1 MKFHLNLL
9 RAVNRAIY
17 AIFEEEKYAD
27 KVLEKILRS
36 NNLWGA
42 RDRAFIAENTYDM
55 VRYWRLIRAVAE
67 LETHELNETNL
78 FTLFGT
84 WQVLKGVALPKW
96 EEFKNVDEKRVHHN
110 YKILKTQRKMAYSL
124 PDWLDDLGYEELGK
138 QWNKEVEAL
147 NETAPVVLRVNALK
161 TNKADLVKSLAE
173 KGILTEPVQGCKDA
187 LILKQRQ
194 NLFITQE
201 FKDGMF
207 EVQDAS
213 SQLVAEFLKIE
224 PGNRIVDACAGAGG
238 KTLHIASITQNKG
251 RIISLDTEQWK
262 LDEAK
267 KRARRAGVSN
277 LETRLIEGNKTIKK
291 LYDTADR
298 LLLDVPCSGLGV
310 IKRNPDAKWKLSMEF
325 INKVKGQQE
334 AIINDYSKILKPG
347 GKMVYATCSILPSE
361 NQKQVERFLKT
372 HPEFVLEEE
381 RVVLPSESGFDGFY
395 MARIARLEKTVT
407 A

>member
-9 RAVNRAIY
+9 KAVNNAIY
-17 AIFEEEKYAD
+17 QIFEEHKYAD
-27 KVLEKILRS
+27 KVLERILKS

-67 LETHELNETNL
+67 LETHELNENNL
-78 FTLFGT
+78 YTLFGT
-84 WQVLKGVALPKW
+84 WQVLKGVALPRW
-96 EEFKNVDEKRVHHN
+96 EEFKNVDEKRVQHN
-110 YKILKTQRKMAYSL
+110 YNQMKTQRKLLHSL
-124 PDWLDDLGYEELGK
+124 PDWLDNLGYTELGK

-147 NETAPVVLRVNALK
+147 NETAPVVIRVNNLK
-161 TNKADLVKSLAE
+161 TNKADLAKSLAE
-173 KGILTEPVQGCKDA
+173 KGIYTDPVSGCKDA

-194 NLFITQE
+194 NLFITPE
-201 FKDGMF
+201 FKEGLF

-213 SQLVAEFLKIE
+213 SQLVAEFLQIE
-224 PGNRIVDACAGAGG
+224 PGMRIIDACAGAGG
-238 KTLHIASITQNKG
+238 KTLHIASITANKG
-251 RIISLDTEQWK
+251 RIVSLDTEQWK
-262 LDEAK
+262 LDETK

-277 LETRLIEGNKTIKK
+277 LEIRLIEGSKTIKK
-291 LYDTADR
+291 LHNMADR

-325 INKVKGQQE
+325 IEKVKGMQAE
-334 AIINDYSKILKPG
+334 IIREYSKIVKPG

-361 NQKQVERFLKT
+361 NQQQVKSFLG
-372 HPEFVLEEE
+372 EFPDFALEEE

-395 MARIARLEKTVT
+395 MARIIRNA
-407 A
+407 

>member
-17 AIFEEEKYAD
+17 TIFEEGRYAD
-27 KVLEKILRS
+27 KVLERILKS

-55 VRYWRLIRAVAE
+55 VRYWRLIRTVSE

-84 WQVLKGVALPKW
+84 WQVLKGVALPRW
-96 EEFKNVDEKRVHHN
+96 EEFKNVDEKKILHN
-110 YKILKTQRKMAYSL
+110 YKILKTQRKIMHSV
-124 PDWLDDLGYEELGK
+124 PDWLDDLAWDELGK

-147 NETAPVVLRVNALK
+147 NETAPVVLRVNTLK
-161 TNKADLVKSLAE
+161 TNKADLVKSLNE
-173 KGILTEPVQGCKDA
+173 KGIVTEPVTGCKDA

-194 NLFITQE
+194 NLFITPE
-201 FKDGMF
+201 FKEGMF

-213 SQLVAEFLKIE
+213 SQLVAEFLQIE
-224 PGNRIVDACAGAGG
+224 PGMRIVDACAGAGG

-277 LETRLIEGNKTIKK
+277 LETRLIEGSKTIKK
-291 LYDTADR
+291 LQDTADR

-310 IKRNPDAKWKLSMEF
+310 LKRNPDAKWKLSIDF
-325 INKVKGQQE
+325 INKVKAEQE
-334 AIINDYSKILKPG
+334 AILTEYSKIVKVG
-347 GKMVYATCSILPSE
+347 GKLVYATCSILPSE
-361 NQKQVERFLKT
+361 NQNQVQKFLSNNEGFT
-372 HPEFVLEEE
+372 LEAE

-395 MARIARLEKTVT
+395 MARISRIS
-407 A
+407 

>member
-9 RAVNRAIY
+9 RAVNNAIY
-17 AIFEEEKYAD
+17 QIFEEHKYAD
-27 KVLEKILRS
+27 KVLERILKS

-67 LETHELNETNL
+67 LETHELNENNL
-78 FTLFGT
+78 YTLFGT
-84 WQVLKGVALPKW
+84 WQVLKGVALPRW
-96 EEFKNVDEKRVHHN
+96 EEFKNVDEKRVQHN
-110 YKILKTQRKMAYSL
+110 YNQMKTQRKLLHSL
-124 PDWLDDLGYEELGK
+124 PDWLDNLGYSELGK

-147 NETAPVVLRVNALK
+147 NETAPVVIRVNNLK
-161 TNKADLVKSLAE
+161 TNKADLAKSLAE
-173 KGILTEPVQGCKDA
+173 KGIYTDPVSGCKDA

-194 NLFITQE
+194 NLFITPE
-201 FKDGMF
+201 FKEGLF

-213 SQLVAEFLKIE
+213 SQLVAEFLQIE
-224 PGNRIVDACAGAGG
+224 PGMRIVDACAGAGG
-238 KTLHIASITQNKG
+238 KTLHIASITANKG
-251 RIISLDTEQWK
+251 RIVSLDTEQWK

-277 LETRLIEGNKTIKK
+277 LETRLIEGSKTIKK
-291 LYDTADR
+291 LHNMADR

-325 INKVKGQQE
+325 IEKIKGMQAE
-334 AIINDYSKILKPG
+334 IIREYSKIVKPG

-361 NQKQVERFLKT
+361 NQQQVKSFLA
-372 HPEFVLEEE
+372 EFPDFALEEE

-395 MARIARLEKTVT
+395 MARIIRNA
-407 A
+407 

>member
-9 RAVNRAIY
+9 RAVNRAIFQ
-17 AIFEEEKYAD
+17 IFEEGRYAD

-55 VRYWRLIRAVAE
+55 VRYWRLIRTVAE

-96 EEFKNVDEKRVHHN
+96 EEFKNVDEKKVHHN
-110 YKILKTQRKMAYSL
+110 YKQLKTQRKLVHSL
-124 PDWLDDLGYEELGK
+124 PDWLDDLGWAELGK

-147 NETAPVVLRVNALK
+147 NEAAPVVLRVNTLK
-161 TNKADLVKSLAE
+161 IAKADLVKSLAE
-173 KGILTEPVQGCKDA
+173 KNISTQPVQGCKDA

-194 NLFITQE
+194 NLFITPE
-201 FKDGMF
+201 FKAGHF

-213 SQLVAEFLKIE
+213 SQLVAEFLQIE
-224 PGNRIVDACAGAGG
+224 PGMRIIDACAGAGG
-238 KTLHIASITQNKG
+238 KSLHMAAISQNKG
-251 RIISLDTEQWK
+251 RILSLDTEQWK

-277 LETRLIEGNKTIKK
+277 LDTRLIEGAKTIKK

-310 IKRNPDAKWKLSMEF
+310 IKRNPDAKWKLSLDF
-325 INKVKGQQE
+325 INKVKAEQAE
-334 AIINDYSKILKPG
+334 ILEEYSKILKVG
-347 GKMVYATCSILPSE
+347 GKLVYATCSILPSE
-361 NQKQVERFLKT
+361 NQIQVDKFLAK
-372 HPEFVLEEE
+372 HSNYSLEEA
-381 RVVLPSESGFDGFY
+381 RVVLPSESGFDGFF
-395 MARIARLEKTVT
+395 MARIIRNA
-407 A
+407 

>member
-9 RAVNRAIY
+9 KAVNNAIY
-17 AIFEEEKYAD
+17 QIFEEQKYAD
-27 KVLEKILRS
+27 KALERILKS

-78 FTLFGT
+78 YTLFGT

-96 EEFKNVDEKRVHHN
+96 EEFKNVDEKRIQHN
-110 YKILKTQRKMAYSL
+110 YKQMKTQRKLLHSL
-124 PDWLDDLGYEELGK
+124 PDWLDDLGYAELGK

-147 NETAPVVLRVNALK
+147 NETAPVVLRANLLK
-161 TNKADLVKSLAE
+161 TNKQDLAQSLAD
-173 KGILTEPVQGCKDA
+173 KGILTEVIPGCKDA

-194 NLFITQE
+194 NLFITPE
-201 FKDGMF
+201 FKEGLF

-213 SQLVAEFLKIE
+213 SQLVAEFMQIE
-224 PGNRIVDACAGAGG
+224 PGMRIVDACAGAGG
-238 KTLHIASITQNKG
+238 KTLHIASISKNKG

-310 IKRNPDAKWKLSMEF
+310 IKRNPDAKWKLTLEF
-325 INKVKGQQE
+325 INKIKAMQAE
-334 AIINDYSKILKPG
+334 IIKDYCRIVKPG

-361 NQKQVERFLKT
+361 NQNQVRQFLSE
-372 HPEFVLEEE
+372 HPNFELEEE
-381 RVVLPSESGFDGFY
+381 KVVLPSESGFDGFY
-395 MARIARLEKTVT
+395 MARLKRIE
-407 A
+407 

>member
-9 RAVNRAIY
+9 RAVNRAIFQ
-17 AIFEEEKYAD
+17 IFEEGRYAD
-27 KVLEKILRS
+27 KALEKILRS

-55 VRYWRLIRAVAE
+55 VRYWRLIRTVAE

-84 WQVLKGVALPKW
+84 WQVLKGVSLPKW
-96 EEFKNVDEKRVHHN
+96 EEFKNVDEKKVQHN
-110 YKILKTQRKMAYSL
+110 YKQIKTQRKLVHSL
-124 PDWLDDLGYEELGK
+124 PDWLDDLGWAELGK

-147 NETAPVVLRVNALK
+147 NEAAPVVLRVNTLK
-161 TNKADLVKSLAE
+161 INKADLVKSLSE
-173 KGILTEPVQGCKDA
+173 KGIVTQPVQGCKDA

-194 NLFITQE
+194 NLFITPE
-201 FKDGMF
+201 FKSGYF

-213 SQLVAEFLKIE
+213 SQLVAEFLQIE
-224 PGNRIVDACAGAGG
+224 PGMRIIDACAGAGG
-238 KTLHIASITQNKG
+238 KSLHLAAISQNKG
-251 RIISLDTEQWK
+251 RILSLDTEQWK

-277 LETRLIEGNKTIKK
+277 LDTRLIEGSKTIKK

-310 IKRNPDAKWKLSMEF
+310 IKRNPDAKWKLSLEF
-325 INKVKGQQE
+325 VNKVKSEQA
-334 AIINDYSKILKPG
+334 AILEEYARIVKIG
-347 GKMVYATCSILPSE
+347 GKLVYATCSILPSE
-361 NQKQVERFLKT
+361 NQIQVNNFLEKNT
-372 HPEFVLEEE
+372 NYELEDS
-381 RVVLPSESGFDGFY
+381 RIVLPSESGFDGFF
-395 MARIARLEKTVT
+395 MARLKRNA
-407 A
+407 

>member
-17 AIFEEEKYAD
+17 TIFEDGKYAD
-27 KVLEKILRS
+27 KVLERILKS

-55 VRYWRLIRAVAE
+55 VRYWRLIRHVAE

-84 WQVLKGVALPKW
+84 WQVLKGVTLPRW

-110 YKILKTQRKMAYSL
+110 YKIIKTQRKLMHSV
-124 PDWLDDLGYEELGK
+124 PDWLDDLAWSELGK
-138 QWNKEVEAL
+138 QWNLEIEAL
-147 NETAPVVLRVNALK
+147 NETAPVVLRVNLLK
-161 TNKADLVKSLAE
+161 TNKADLAKSLTE
-173 KGILTEPVQGCKDA
+173 KGIFTEPVTGCKDA

-194 NLFITQE
+194 NLFITPE
-201 FKDGMF
+201 FKEGFF

-213 SQLVAEFLKIE
+213 SQLVAEFLQIE
-224 PGNRIVDACAGAGG
+224 PGMRIVDACAGAGG

-277 LETRLIEGNKTIKK
+277 LETRLIEGSKTIKK
-291 LYDTADR
+291 LLDTADR

-310 IKRNPDAKWKLSMEF
+310 LKRNPDAKWKLSIEF
-325 INKVKGQQE
+325 INKVKAEQE
-334 AIINDYSKILKPG
+334 AILTEYAKILKVG

-361 NQKQVERFLKT
+361 NQLQVQKFLSKN
-372 HPEFVLEEE
+372 PDFSLDAE

-395 MARIARLEKTVT
+395 MARMVRNAIA
-407 A
+407 

>member
-17 AIFEEEKYAD
+17 QIFEEHKYAD

-55 VRYWRLIRAVAE
+55 VRYWRLIRTVAE
-67 LETHELNETNL
+67 LETHELNEQNL

-84 WQVLKGVALPKW
+84 WQVLKGVALPRW
-96 EEFKNVDEKRVHHN
+96 EEFKNVDEKKVHHN
-110 YKILKTQRKMAYSL
+110 YKQLKTQRKIAHSL

-138 QWNKEVEAL
+138 QWNTEVEAL
-147 NETAPVVLRVNALK
+147 NETAPVVIRVNNLK
-161 TNKADLVKSLAE
+161 TNKTELAGLLSE
-173 KGILTEPVQGCKDA
+173 KGIQTEVVKGCKDA
-187 LILKQRQ
+187 LVLRERQ
-194 NLFITQE
+194 NLFITPE
-201 FKDGMF
+201 FKNGFF

-213 SQLVAEFLKIE
+213 SQLVAEFLQIE
-224 PGNRIVDACAGAGG
+224 PGMRIVDACAGAGG
-238 KTLHIASITQNKG
+238 KTLHIASLSQNKG

-277 LETRLIEGNKTIKK
+277 LDTKLIEGNKTIKK
-291 LYDTADR
+291 LHGTADR

-310 IKRNPDAKWKLSMEF
+310 IKRNPDAKWKLSLEF
-325 INKVKGQQE
+325 INTVKAKQAE
-334 AIINDYSKILKPG
+334 ILEEYSKILKPG
-347 GKMVYATCSILPSE
+347 GKLVYATCSILPSE
-361 NQKQVERFLKT
+361 NQNQVKAFLGK
-372 HPEFVLEEE
+372 HPDFQLEDEKII
-381 RVVLPSESGFDGFY
+381 LPSESGFDGFY
-395 MARIARLEKTVT
+395 MARIVKN
-407 A
+407 

>member
-9 RAVNRAIY
+9 RAVNNAIY
-17 AIFEEEKYAD
+17 QIFEEHKYAD
-27 KVLEKILRS
+27 KVLERILKS

-67 LETHELNETNL
+67 LETHELNENNL
-78 FTLFGT
+78 YTLFGT
-84 WQVLKGVALPKW
+84 WQVLKGVALPRW
-96 EEFKNVDEKRVHHN
+96 EEFKNVDEKRVQHN
-110 YKILKTQRKMAYSL
+110 YNQMKTQRKLLHSL
-124 PDWLDDLGYEELGK
+124 PDWLDNLGYSELGK

-147 NETAPVVLRVNALK
+147 NETAPVVIRVNNLK
-161 TNKADLVKSLAE
+161 TNKGDLAKSLAE
-173 KGILTEPVQGCKDA
+173 KGIYTDPISGCKDA

-194 NLFITQE
+194 NLFITPE
-201 FKDGMF
+201 FKEGLF

-213 SQLVAEFLKIE
+213 SQLVAEFLQIE
-224 PGNRIVDACAGAGG
+224 PGMRIVDACAGAGG
-238 KTLHIASITQNKG
+238 KTLHIASITANKG
-251 RIISLDTEQWK
+251 RIVSLDTEQWK

-277 LETRLIEGNKTIKK
+277 LETRLIEGSKTIKK
-291 LYDTADR
+291 LHNMADR

-325 INKVKGQQE
+325 IEKIKGMQAE
-334 AIINDYSKILKPG
+334 IIREYSKIVKPG

-361 NQKQVERFLKT
+361 NQQQVKSFLA
-372 HPEFVLEEE
+372 EFPDFALEEE

-395 MARIARLEKTVT
+395 MARIIRNA
-407 A
+407 